1 MLCCV
6 MLQTGISY
14 RIIKGPTK
22 HKVLEPYVFERI
34 FRLTN
39 FTRINWQQDI
49 LRLAP
54 SLKKIHQQGELQL
67 KNTNSYTIVWSSMK
81 LVYILLIFISSFL

>member
-1 MLCCV
+1 MLCSV

-54 SLKKIHQQGELQL
+54 SLKKS
-67 KNTNSYTIVWSSMK
+67 TNRESYNWKT
-81 LVYILLIFISSFL
+81 LTLTQ